1 MQSKTLYILRGTP
14 GSGKSTL
21 APKLAKY
28 VVETD
33 DFFIDENEEYHFDM
47 ERVPESHIWALGQL
61 HFLMNY
67 CSPWDIAVCDA
78 FIKLDTMKPY
88 KELAKRKG
96 YNVVEILVKS
106 SFQNVHD
113 IDESKMDEIRA
124 EMEYSPWPDKE

>member
-1 MQSKTLYILRGTP
+1 MHSKTLYILRGTP

-21 APKLAKY
+21 APKLAMY

-33 DFFIDENEEYHFDM
+33 DFFINEKGEYHFDL
-47 ERVPESHIWALGQL
+47 ERVPESHAWALGKTEAVIECL
-61 HFLMNY
+61 APY
-67 CSPWDIAVCDA
+67 DIAVCDA
-78 FIKLDTMKPY
+78 FIKLETMKPY
-88 KELAKRKG
+88 KELAKMKG

-113 IDESKMDEIRA
+113 IDEARMDEIRA

>member
-21 APKLAKY
+21 APKLAQY

-33 DFFIDENEEYHFDM
+33 DFFIDEKGEYHFDID
-47 ERVPESHIWALGQL
+47 RVPESHAWALDKVD
-61 HFLMNY
+61 FLMGY
-67 CSPWDIAVCDA
+67 RRTWDIAVCDA
-78 FIKLDTMKPY
+78 FIKLETMRPY

-113 IDESKMDEIRA
+113 IDEAKMDEIRA
-124 EMEYSPWPDKE
+124 EMEYSPWPDKV

>member
-1 MQSKTLYILRGTP
+1 MQSKTMYILRGTP

-21 APKLAKY
+21 APKLAMY

-33 DFFIDENEEYHFDM
+33 DFFINEKGEYHFDLA
-47 ERVPESHIWALGQL
+47 RVPASHAWAVRKVGSIMELVEPL
-61 HFLMNY
+61 
-67 CSPWDIAVCDA
+67 SIAVCDA
-78 FIKLDTMKPY
+78 FIKLETMKPY
-88 KELAKRKG
+88 KELAKKKG

-113 IDESKMDEIRA
+113 IDEARMDEIRA

>member
-1 MQSKTLYILRGTP
+1 MRSKTLYILRGTP

-21 APKLAKY
+21 APKLAMY
-28 VVETD
+28 AVETD
-33 DFFIDENEEYHFDM
+33 DFFTDQNGEYHFDIN
-47 ERVPESHIWALGQL
+47 RVPESHAWALGKVD
-61 HFLMNY
+61 FLMGY
-67 CSPWDIAVCDA
+67 RKGWDIAVCDA
-78 FIKLDTMKPY
+78 FIKLETMKPY

-113 IDESKMDEIRA
+113 IDEAKMDEIRA